1 VSEACGFERQWAKAL
16 GKPILPVAVEA
27 VSPSG
32 LPSELSTLQIV
43 DYQRRDEDSA
53 FALSGALAQLD
64 PAPPLPEPM
73 PVPPPPPLSYLNSL
87 TDRVAQPVL
96 TQDQQWEIASK
107 LGSGLRSADPEEVDT
122 AREILERF
130 HRRND
135 LYANIDRMLADM
147 QQGVLRGSVG
157 TARFSG
163 TGHVDTG
170 SNEPG
175 ESSGTHEPGWY
186 ADPTRKHEWRWF
198 EGDWTHHV
206 SDRGHRSIDP
216 L

>member
-1 VSEACGFERQWAKAL
+1 
-16 GKPILPVAVEA
+16 

-43 DYQRRDEDSA
+43 DYLRRDEDSA
-53 FALSGALAQLD
+53 WALSGALAQLD
-64 PAPPLPEPM
+64 PAPPLPKPM

-96 TQDQQWEIASK
+96 TQDQQWEIARK
-107 LGSGLRSADPEEVDT
+107 LSSGLRSADPEEVNT
-122 AREILERF
+122 AQEILDRF
-130 HRRND
+130 QRRND

-147 QQGVLRGSVG
+147 QQGVLRGSAG
-157 TARFSG
+157 TDRVSG
-163 TGHVDTG
+163 TGQVDTG
-170 SNEPG
+170 SNWRA
-175 ESSGTHEPGWY
+175 ESTGTHEAGWY
-186 ADPTRKHEWRWF
+186 ADPSSKHDWRWF

-206 SDRGHRSIDP
+206 SDGGRRSIDP